1 MTDEQGAAALGEA
14 LIGGYTRE
22 AEMYHALLGL
32 AREQSKL
39 LQAPGDLGRYAA
51 LFHRKD
57 ELLRSI
63 SRIDA
68 ELEPLKQ
75 RWWDEEVTADLH
87 DRLNCLLDW
96 ILVTIE
102 AILAEE
108 QRNEQRLA
116 SLHPSAQTGLGPV
129 ASVVPPADGPP
140 PHLVTA
146 SS

>member
-1 MTDEQGAAALGEA
+1 MTQEQGAAALGEA

-39 LQAPGDLGRYAA
+39 LQPPGDVGRYAA

-63 SRIDA
+63 SRTDA

-75 RWWDEEVTADLH
+75 RWWDEEVTADLR

-108 QRNEQRLA
+108 QRNEQLLAGLSTSAGAGLGLVAPGVPLA
-116 SLHPSAQTGLGPV
+116 S
-129 ASVVPPADGPP
+129 ASPPQP
-140 PHLVTA
+140 VTA